1 MPRYRITAPDG
12 RVITISGDHAP
23 TMEDAQQIFAS
34 LPVAETPKLEKRD
47 MASGIAHAAA
57 NGFFMGGGDEL
68 SATGKALS
76 KVGPD
81 TSFTSGSMAEAMQK
95 RADWNKRYAEEYA
108 PALEKE
114 RALQKEFEREHPVAA
129 ITGNIGGALA
139 NPFTRVVPVAKEA
152 SLGSKVISGALQGAG
167 YGGIYGFN
175 EGEGGLD
182 NRLRSMRKGATTGA
196 VVGGAV
202 PVAIEGV
209 KATGRVLAD
218 VVGQTSGA
226 GGESLKRAYDAGT
239 RNSKTFTDAMRGKS
253 SVYDVV
259 DDVDN
264 AVRTMERNASAKYK
278 AMLPDNGSTLKL
290 PDTQFKDALKKAT
303 DSISGV
309 TSGVDDTA
317 SKAINKVHVLAK
329 NIKLNG
335 GMTFDN
341 ALEAKKA
348 IDGIIEPLSRAG
360 EKNAVRLLTPIKN
373 ALNETLEQAIP
384 EYGGA
389 RAAFRTD
396 ARLIDMIKSALTSKD
411 PTTELRKLQ
420 GITRQ
425 SVAAAQG
432 GKQALGKVLDE
443 VSGGK
448 ILDAIAGGQVQQVM
462 PRDPLRFGG
471 ALATALTPGA
481 LSSSPLGVA
490 TLGAFSPRVSGEV
503 AYALGRIAS
512 KAPNTNTN
520 AVLRL
525 VDALQKR

>member
-12 RVITISGDHAP
+12 RVVTISGDHAP

-34 LPVAETPKLEKRD
+34 LPVAETPKPEKRG

-68 SATGKALS
+68 SAGGQAIS

-81 TSFTSGSMAEAMQK
+81 TSFTGGNLAEAMQK
-95 RADWNKRYAEEYA
+95 RADWQKRYEEEYA

-114 RALQKEFEREHPVAA
+114 RSLQKQFEREHPVAA

-139 NPFTRVVPVAKEA
+139 NPFTRIVPVAKEA
-152 SLGSKVISGALQGAG
+152 SLGSKVVSGALQGAG

-175 EGEGGLD
+175 EGEGNLE
-182 NRLRSMRKGATTGA
+182 NRLKNMRKTATTGA
-196 VVGGAV
+196 VVGGAI
-202 PVAIEGV
+202 PVAVEGI
-209 KATGRVLAD
+209 KAAGRAAAD
-218 VVGQTSGA
+218 VVGGTSGA
-226 GGESLKRAYDAGT
+226 GGESLKRAYEAGT
-239 RNSKTFTDAMRGKS
+239 RNSETFKNAMRGKS
-253 SVYDVV
+253 GVYDVV
-259 DDVDN
+259 DDVDK

-278 AMLPDNGSTLKL
+278 AMLPDNGATLKL

-303 DSISGV
+303 DSISGI

-348 IDGIIEPLSRAG
+348 VDGIIEPLSRAG

-384 EYGGA
+384 EYSGA
-389 RAAFRTD
+389 RAAFRAD

-432 GKQALGKVLDE
+432 GKQELGKVLDK

-448 ILDAIAGGQVQQVM
+448 ILDAIAGGQVQQWV
-462 PRDPLRFGG
+462 PRDPLRLGG
-471 ALATALTPGA
+471 AVTTALSTKA
-481 LSSSPLGVA
+481 LSANPFGVLTTA
-490 TLGAFSPRVSGEV
+490 AFSPRLSGEL
-503 AYALGRIAS
+503 AFALGRAAS
-512 KAPNTNTN
+512 KAPSTNTN
-520 AVLRL
+520 AILRL